1 MRGTPVRHH
10 ISLESQLSFQYTVQ
24 YLAVFAS
31 VGLVQAVVAAHHRG
45 DSRLHS
51 SNEGPKVQF
60 VQCAIVH
67 ITRHCLDDRVASVRC
82 TGIPPSVLFVSDVM
96 LATGLNSRLLH
107 ALDGESHGNSSEIR
121 IW

>member
-10 ISLESQLSFQYTVQ
+10 ISLESQLSFQHTVQ

-31 VGLVQAVVAAHHRG
+31 VGLVQAVVAAHHRN
-45 DSRLHS
+45 SRLHS
-51 SNEGPKVQF
+51 SSEGPKVQF

-67 ITRHCLDDRVASVRC
+67 ITRYCLDGRVASFRC
-82 TGIPPSVLFVSDVM
+82 TGIPLSLLFISNVM

-107 ALDGESHGNSSEIR
+107 ALDGESHDNSSEVR